1 MIQLKLA
8 TQVDID
14 MIQNLAQE
22 IWNAHY
28 IDIIGKEQVD
38 YMLTKMY
45 DTESLTK
52 QMTIDNHEFYLIHVD
67 DHFIGFVSTSTN
79 NEKDYFIH
87 KFYIQQNKAAK
98 GLGTNALSLLT
109 SKFKPTSFTL
119 TVNRQ
124 NYKSI
129 NFYFKN
135 GFVIDH
141 VADFE
146 IGDGYVMNDFV
157 MKKQFV

>member
-8 TQVDID
+8 TSVDIE
-14 MIQNLAQE
+14 MIQNLAKE

-28 IDIIGKEQVD
+28 IDIIGKKQVD
-38 YMLTKMY
+38 YMLAKMY
-45 DTESLTK
+45 NTESLTK
-52 QMTIDNHEFYLIHVD
+52 QMTIDNHEFYLIRVD
-67 DHFIGFVSTSTN
+67 DHISGFVSTSTN

-87 KFYIQQNKAAK
+87 KFYIQQKIASK
-98 GLGTNALSLLT
+98 GLGTKALSLLT
-109 SKFKPTSFTL
+109 SNLKPTSFTL

-146 IGDGYVMNDFV
+146 IGEGYVMNDFV
-157 MKKQFV
+157 MKKLFV